1 MDIARGALDLKAV
14 ASYAAYLGERQEGT
28 LTAMRQA
35 LGRALLPRFQYRYAL
50 NGMSVRLTPVEA
62 ERIAGLP
69 QVLSVKPVRRY
80 APSVTLTVHNFPP
93 LAIGT
98 PAAGTDTNASRDW
111 IGAPA
116 VWQLPTNGTDNEG
129 EGVVLADLDTGI
141 NSANASFHAT
151 GPRDNYVAA
160 DPGGLRFGV
169 CDSGN
174 AGQSPLKPSF
184 FQCNDKLLGGYTY
197 TQDTSNDPG
206 SPEDSEGHG
215 SHTASTAVGNFV
227 NVTMNGAT
235 THISGVA
242 PHASLIVYDVCDPTD
257 LCSTDAS
264 VAAVEQAI
272 QDQQALKAAW
282 GSHFKGMVLNFSIGG
297 GDAFDDPVEQ
307 AFLSAVQAG
316 IYVSAAGG
324 NGGPSNVVLH
334 DPDSPTYPVE
344 HVGPWVATNAAS
356 THDGS
361 FTSNNL
367 ENLSG
372 GVSPPAGPLQGAGFT
387 AGFGPNRLVYAG
399 SGDFDGD
406 DPVKGGTMPTSGEQ
420 YPASLGVSDD
430 ARQCL
435 YPFSAHTFAS
445 TDIVVCDRGTIAL
458 VDKAY
463 NVKQG
468 GAGGLV
474 IKTTSGSSQ
483 DLPVETYLIPATLLA
498 LTEGNELGNWIA
510 ASTGSTLTAQISGS
524 TLTTDPSHADE
535 LAGFSS
541 RGPTGTRFDA
551 LVKPD
556 LTAPGVDVLAA
567 VSNPAHTDGCGGCA
581 SKPESYDFYQGT
593 SMATPHDS
601 GAAAL
606 LMQAHPHWTPP
617 EVKSALMLT
626 AVTTGLTDQC
636 KSLDSGENCVAG
648 SSLPSPQVRGAGRI
662 DVEAAQR
669 TGIVMDV
676 GDFEDGDLT
685 VLNLPSLG
693 NDTCAPTCVWSRVL
707 SSAFSSATV
716 NYSVSVSHLSP
727 GLQVR
732 VSPAHFTLVPGD
744 TVSLSVTADTGA
756 LPKDKWA
763 FAQVDITTSDTGD
776 AGTMVPDMHLALA
789 ARATVPAPHMS
800 IRHDELSYTV
810 TGGQAAETHSFTI
823 KNDGRKTL
831 HWSVALQGGPTGV
844 ALDCKDIGMPGL
856 SLGFR
861 TGSVLPNA
869 SEDVSVTF
877 EAGNLATGHYDGEVC
892 VNSDASDNPQI
903 VLPVSAQVKAASGG
917 GGGGG
922 FGLLSLA
929 ALALVLKRQMQR
941 D

>member
-1 MDIARGALDLKAV
+1 
-14 ASYAAYLGERQEGT
+14 
-28 LTAMRQA
+28 
-35 LGRALLPRFQYRYAL
+35 
-50 NGMSVRLTPVEA
+50 
-62 ERIAGLP
+62 
-69 QVLSVKPVRRY
+69 
-80 APSVTLTVHNFPP
+80 
-93 LAIGT
+93 
-98 PAAGTDTNASRDW
+98 
-111 IGAPA
+111 
-116 VWQLPTNGTDNEG
+116 
-129 EGVVLADLDTGI
+129 
-141 NSANASFHAT
+141 
-151 GPRDNYVAA
+151 
-160 DPGGLRFGV
+160 
-169 CDSGN
+169 
-174 AGQSPLKPSF
+174 
-184 FQCNDKLLGGYTY
+184 
-197 TQDTSNDPG
+197 
-206 SPEDSEGHG
+206 
-215 SHTASTAVGNFV
+215 
-227 NVTMNGAT
+227 
-235 THISGVA
+235 
-242 PHASLIVYDVCDPTD
+242 
-257 LCSTDAS
+257 
-264 VAAVEQAI
+264 
-272 QDQQALKAAW
+272 
-282 GSHFKGMVLNFSIGG
+282 MVLNFSIGG
-297 GDAFDDPVEQ
+297 GDDAFDDPVEQ
-307 AFLSAVQAG
+307 AFLSAVEAG

-344 HVGPWVATNAAS
+344 HVGPWVATNAAA

-420 YPASLGVSDD
+420 YPPSLGVSDN

-541 RGPTGTRFDA
+541 RGPTRTRFDA

-556 LTAPGVDVLAA
+556 LTVPGVDVLAA

-606 LMQAHPHWTPP
+606 LRQAHPGWTPP
-617 EVKSALMLT
+617 ELKSALMLT
-626 AVTTGLTDQC
+626 AVTSGLIDQC

-648 SSLPSPQVRGAGRI
+648 SALPSPQVRGAGRI

-676 GDFEDGDLT
+676 GDFEDSQLNLT
-685 VLNLPSLG
+685 ALNLPSLG
-693 NDTCAPTCVWSRVL
+693 NDTCAPTCTWSRVL

-716 NYSVSVSHLSP
+716 NYSVSVSHLSS
-727 GLQVR
+727 GLQVH
-732 VSPAHFTLVPGD
+732 VSPAHFTLAPGD
-744 TVSLSVTADTGA
+744 TVDLSVTADTGA

-763 FAQVDITTSDTGD
+763 FGQVDIATSDTGD
-776 AGTMVPDMHLALA
+776 GGAAVPAMHLPLA
-789 ARATVPAPHMS
+789 ARSTVPSAHMS
-800 IRHDELSYTV
+800 IRNDELTYMV
-810 TGGQAAETHSFTI
+810 GGSQASETHGFTI
-823 KNDGRKTL
+823 SNDGQKIL
-831 HWSVALQGGPTGV
+831 HWSVAVQGGPTGGT
-844 ALDCKDIGMPGL
+844 LDCKSTGMNGL
-856 SLGFR
+856 SLSPSS
-861 TGSVLPNA
+861 GSVLSGA
-869 SEDVSVTF
+869 SQDVTVTF
-877 EAGNLATGHYDGEVC
+877 KAGSLAAGRYDGEVC
-892 VNSDASDNPQI
+892 VNGDASDNPQI
-903 VLPVSAQVKAASGG
+903 ILPVAAQVKAASGG

-922 FGLLSLA
+922 SLDLLSLA
-929 ALALVLKRQMQR
+929 ALALTLKRRMQR